1 MNEIIPKSSNNNLI
15 IDSSKKQISL
25 IELNSSKLNSSILK
39 RNSYSYMIDKFRDE
53 YQTKY
58 FELYNKSIKGD
69 TSKNSGKNKN
79 NNKSNLK
86 YKKYINRPSAI
97 ISTGNSNN
105 LNNYLEKLYQNDKH
119 MKKNILKKKKIGSNK
134 LINPRVSLLR
144 NLTKKND
151 SLRNSSKKIHHSTH
165 KKKEFKDNKNS
176 ESKNKKENII
186 EKEDEQ
192 EYGFNK
198 KYKIKM
204 FDELDEEKNRLNEAI
219 HNTKIIQT
227 YLFKRNKENDIE
239 SETKK
244 MNKTFIIPKIRD
256 SEIQKLRD
264 SFLKLKSKKTLDNN
278 NFKKINRKLIR
289 HKKVRLKQKR
299 SNKVVNINYNINVNG
314 PNNDKHKNDTIKK
327 KETSKKIKIIN
338 ITENINKPEL
348 LIINKNKEGSNTNKT
363 SNNKENN
370 NKDKDNTL
378 IKDKQN
384 NIFYKYMQNCCFP
397 FVACLKGNND

>member
-15 IDSSKKQISL
+15 IDSLKKQISL

-79 NNKSNLK
+79 NNKSNIK

-119 MKKNILKKKKIGSNK
+119 MKKNILKKKKISSNK
-134 LINPRVSLLR
+134 LINPKVSLLR
-144 NLTKKND
+144 NLTKKNV

-264 SFLKLKSKKTLDNN
+264 SFLKLKSKKSLDNN

>member
-79 NNKSNLK
+79 NNKSNIK

-244 MNKTFIIPKIRD
+244 INKTFIIPKIRD

-264 SFLKLKSKKTLDNN
+264 SFLKLKSKKNLDNN

-378 IKDKQN
+378 IKDKKN

>member
-79 NNKSNLK
+79 NSKSNLK
-86 YKKYINRPSAI
+86 YKKYIKRPSAI

-134 LINPRVSLLR
+134 LINPKVSLLR
-144 NLTKKND
+144 NLTKKNV

-264 SFLKLKSKKTLDNN
+264 SFLKLKSKKNLDNN

>member
-25 IELNSSKLNSSILK
+25 IKLNSSKLNSSILK
-39 RNSYSYMIDKFRDE
+39 RNSYSYMIDKFRDG

-79 NNKSNLK
+79 NNKSNIK
-86 YKKYINRPSAI
+86 YKKYIKRPSAI

-134 LINPRVSLLR
+134 LINPKVSLLR

-264 SFLKLKSKKTLDNN
+264 SFLKLKSKKNLDNN

-363 SNNKENN
+363 LNNKENN

-378 IKDKQN
+378 IKDNKN

>member
-79 NNKSNLK
+79 NSKSNLK
-86 YKKYINRPSAI
+86 YKKYIKRPSAI

-134 LINPRVSLLR
+134 LINPKVSLLR
-144 NLTKKND
+144 NLTKKNV

-264 SFLKLKSKKTLDNN
+264 SFLKLKSKKSLDNN

>member
-119 MKKNILKKKKIGSNK
+119 MKKNILKKKKIASNK
-134 LINPRVSLLR
+134 LINPKVSLLR
-144 NLTKKND
+144 NLTKKNV

-264 SFLKLKSKKTLDNN
+264 SFLKLKSKKNLDNN

-378 IKDKQN
+378 IKDKKN

-397 FVACLKGNND
+397 FVTCLKGNND

>member
-15 IDSSKKQISL
+15 IDSLKKQISL

-86 YKKYINRPSAI
+86 YKKYINRPPAI

-134 LINPRVSLLR
+134 LINPKVSLLR
-144 NLTKKND
+144 NLTKKNV

-227 YLFKRNKENDIE
+227 YLFKRNKENDIK

-264 SFLKLKSKKTLDNN
+264 SFLKLKSKKNLDNN

>member
-79 NNKSNLK
+79 NNKSNIK

>member
-79 NNKSNLK
+79 NSKSNLK
-86 YKKYINRPSAI
+86 YKKYIKRPSAI

-119 MKKNILKKKKIGSNK
+119 MKKNIIKKKKIGSNK
-134 LINPRVSLLR
+134 LINQRISLLR

-264 SFLKLKSKKTLDNN
+264 SFLKLKSKKSLDNN

>member
-1 MNEIIPKSSNNNLI
+1 MNEIISKSSNNNLI

-25 IELNSSKLNSSILK
+25 IKLNSSKLNSSILK

-134 LINPRVSLLR
+134 LINPKVSLLR
-144 NLTKKND
+144 NLKKKNVG
-151 SLRNSSKKIHHSTH
+151 LRNSSKKIHHSTH

-176 ESKNKKENII
+176 ESKNKKENSI

-378 IKDKQN
+378 IKDKKN

>member
-79 NNKSNLK
+79 NSKSNLK
-86 YKKYINRPSAI
+86 YKKYIKRPSAI

-134 LINPRVSLLR
+134 LINPKVSLLR
-144 NLTKKND
+144 NLTKKNV

-264 SFLKLKSKKTLDNN
+264 SFLKLKSKKNLDNN

-378 IKDKQN
+378 IKDKKN

>member
-1 MNEIIPKSSNNNLI
+1 MNEIISKSSNNNLI

-53 YQTKY
+53 YQAKY

-79 NNKSNLK
+79 NNKSNIK

-134 LINPRVSLLR
+134 LINPKVSLLR

-151 SLRNSSKKIHHSTH
+151 SLKNSSKKIHHSTH

-264 SFLKLKSKKTLDNN
+264 SFLKLKSKKNLDNN

-370 NKDKDNTL
+370 NKDKNNTL

>member
-15 IDSSKKQISL
+15 IDSLKKQISL

-79 NNKSNLK
+79 NSKSNLK
-86 YKKYINRPSAI
+86 YKKYIKRPSAI

-134 LINPRVSLLR
+134 LINPKVSLLR
-144 NLTKKND
+144 NLTKKNV

>member
-25 IELNSSKLNSSILK
+25 IKLNSSKLNSSILK

-58 FELYNKSIKGD
+58 FELHNKSIKGD

-79 NNKSNLK
+79 NSKSNLK
-86 YKKYINRPSAI
+86 YKKYIKRPSAI

-119 MKKNILKKKKIGSNK
+119 MKKNILKKKKIASNK
-134 LINPRVSLLR
+134 LINPRISLLR

-378 IKDKQN
+378 IKDKKN

>member
-15 IDSSKKQISL
+15 IDSLKKQISL

-39 RNSYSYMIDKFRDE
+39 RNSYSYMIDKYRDE

-79 NNKSNLK
+79 NSKSNLK
-86 YKKYINRPSAI
+86 YKKYIKRPSAI

-119 MKKNILKKKKIGSNK
+119 MKKNILKKKKIASNK
-134 LINPRVSLLR
+134 LINPKVSLLR

-151 SLRNSSKKIHHSTH
+151 SLRNSSKRIHHSTH

-378 IKDKQN
+378 IKDKKN

>member
-79 NNKSNLK
+79 NSKSNLK
-86 YKKYINRPSAI
+86 YKKYIKRPSAI

-119 MKKNILKKKKIGSNK
+119 MKKNILKKKKIASNK
-134 LINPRVSLLR
+134 LINPRISLLR
-144 NLTKKND
+144 NLIKKND

>member
-79 NNKSNLK
+79 NNKSNIK

-244 MNKTFIIPKIRD
+244 INKTFIIPKIRD

>member
-15 IDSSKKQISL
+15 IDSLKKQISL

-79 NNKSNLK
+79 NSKSNLK
-86 YKKYINRPSAI
+86 YKKYIKRPSAI

-119 MKKNILKKKKIGSNK
+119 MKKNILKKKKIASNK
-134 LINPRVSLLR
+134 LINPRISLLR
-144 NLTKKND
+144 NLIKKND

-378 IKDKQN
+378 IKDKKN

>member
-1 MNEIIPKSSNNNLI
+1 MNEIISKSSNNNLI

-79 NNKSNLK
+79 NNKSNIK

-119 MKKNILKKKKIGSNK
+119 MKKNILKKKKIASNK
-134 LINPRVSLLR
+134 LINQRISLLR

>member
-15 IDSSKKQISL
+15 IDSLKKQISL

-134 LINPRVSLLR
+134 LINPKVSLLR
-144 NLTKKND
+144 NLTKKNV

-227 YLFKRNKENDIE
+227 YLFKRNKENDIK

-264 SFLKLKSKKTLDNN
+264 SFLKLKSKKNLDNN

>member
-25 IELNSSKLNSSILK
+25 IKLNSSKLNSSILK

-134 LINPRVSLLR
+134 LINPRISLLR

-378 IKDKQN
+378 IKDKKN

>member
-79 NNKSNLK
+79 NSKSNLK
-86 YKKYINRPSAI
+86 YKKYIKRPSAI

-134 LINPRVSLLR
+134 LINPKVSLLR
-144 NLTKKND
+144 NLTKKNV

-186 EKEDEQ
+186 ENEDEQ

-204 FDELDEEKNRLNEAI
+204 FDEFDEEKNRLNEAI

-264 SFLKLKSKKTLDNN
+264 SFLKHKSKKNLDNN

-378 IKDKQN
+378 IKDKKN

-397 FVACLKGNND
+397 FVSCFKGNND

>member
-15 IDSSKKQISL
+15 IDSLKKQISL

-79 NNKSNLK
+79 NNKSNIN

-134 LINPRVSLLR
+134 LINPKVSLLR
-144 NLTKKND
+144 NLTKKNV

-378 IKDKQN
+378 IKDKKN

>member
-79 NNKSNLK
+79 NNKSNIN

-378 IKDKQN
+378 IKDKKN

>member
-79 NNKSNLK
+79 NNKSNIK

-134 LINPRVSLLR
+134 LINPKVSLLR
-144 NLTKKND
+144 NLTKKNV

-264 SFLKLKSKKTLDNN
+264 SFLKLKSKKSLDNN

>member
-79 NNKSNLK
+79 NSKSNLK
-86 YKKYINRPSAI
+86 YKKYIKRPSAI

-119 MKKNILKKKKIGSNK
+119 MKKNILKKKKIASNK
-134 LINPRVSLLR
+134 LINPRISLLR
-144 NLTKKND
+144 NLIKKND

-176 ESKNKKENII
+176 ESKNKKENSI

>member
-79 NNKSNLK
+79 NNKSNIK

-264 SFLKLKSKKTLDNN
+264 SFLKLKSKKNLDNN

-378 IKDKQN
+378 IKDKKN

>member
-53 YQTKY
+53 YQAKY

-79 NNKSNLK
+79 NNKSNIK
-86 YKKYINRPSAI
+86 YKKYIKRPSAI

-264 SFLKLKSKKTLDNN
+264 SFLKLKSKKNLDNN

>member
-79 NNKSNLK
+79 NNKSNIK
-86 YKKYINRPSAI
+86 YKKYIKRPSAI

-119 MKKNILKKKKIGSNK
+119 MKKNILKKKKIASNK
-134 LINPRVSLLR
+134 LINPRISLLR
-144 NLTKKND
+144 NLIKKND

>member
-79 NNKSNLK
+79 NSKSNLK
-86 YKKYINRPSAI
+86 YKKYIKRPSAI

-119 MKKNILKKKKIGSNK
+119 MKKNILKKKRIASNK
-134 LINPRVSLLR
+134 LINPRISLLR
-144 NLTKKND
+144 NLIKKND

-378 IKDKQN
+378 IKDKKN

>member
-79 NNKSNLK
+79 NSKSNLK
-86 YKKYINRPSAI
+86 YKKYIKRPSAI
-97 ISTGNSNN
+97 ISTENSNN

-119 MKKNILKKKKIGSNK
+119 MKKNILKKKKIASNK
-134 LINPRVSLLR
+134 LINPRISLLR
-144 NLTKKND
+144 NLIKKND

-264 SFLKLKSKKTLDNN
+264 SFLKLKSKKNLDNN

>member
-53 YQTKY
+53 YQAKY

-79 NNKSNLK
+79 NSKSNLK
-86 YKKYINRPSAI
+86 YKKYIKRPSAI

-134 LINPRVSLLR
+134 LINPKVSLLR

-244 MNKTFIIPKIRD
+244 INKTFIIPKIRD

>member
-1 MNEIIPKSSNNNLI
+1 
-15 IDSSKKQISL
+15 
-25 IELNSSKLNSSILK
+25 
-39 RNSYSYMIDKFRDE
+39 MIDKFRDE

-79 NNKSNLK
+79 NNKSNIK

-119 MKKNILKKKKIGSNK
+119 MKKNILKKKKIASNK
-134 LINPRVSLLR
+134 LINPRISLLM

-378 IKDKQN
+378 IKDKKN

>member
-53 YQTKY
+53 YQAKY

-79 NNKSNLK
+79 NNKSNIK
-86 YKKYINRPSAI
+86 YKKYIKRPSAI

-134 LINPRVSLLR
+134 LINPKVSLLR

-244 MNKTFIIPKIRD
+244 INKTFIIPKIRD

>member
-1 MNEIIPKSSNNNLI
+1 MNEIILKSSNNNLI
-15 IDSSKKQISL
+15 IDSLKKQISL

-39 RNSYSYMIDKFRDE
+39 RNSYSYMIDKFRDK

-79 NNKSNLK
+79 NSKSNLK
-86 YKKYINRPSAI
+86 YKKYIKRPSAI

-244 MNKTFIIPKIRD
+244 INKTFIIPKIRD

>member
-1 MNEIIPKSSNNNLI
+1 MNEIISKSSNNNLI

-25 IELNSSKLNSSILK
+25 IKLNSSKLNSSILK

-69 TSKNSGKNKN
+69 TSKNSGKNK
-79 NNKSNLK
+79 KSNLK

-134 LINPRVSLLR
+134 LINPKVSLLR

-264 SFLKLKSKKTLDNN
+264 SFLKLKSKKNLDNN

-299 SNKVVNINYNINVNG
+299 SNKVVNINYNINLNG

-378 IKDKQN
+378 IKDKKN

>member
-79 NNKSNLK
+79 NNKSNIK
-86 YKKYINRPSAI
+86 YKKYIKRPSAI

>member
-15 IDSSKKQISL
+15 IDSLKKQISL

-79 NNKSNLK
+79 NSKSNLK
-86 YKKYINRPSAI
+86 YKKYIKRPSAI

-134 LINPRVSLLR
+134 LINPKVSLLR
-144 NLTKKND
+144 NLTKKNV

-227 YLFKRNKENDIE
+227 YLFNLLFLK
-239 SETKK
+239 
-244 MNKTFIIPKIRD
+244 F
-256 SEIQKLRD
+256 EIQK
-264 SFLKLKSKKTLDNN
+264 
-278 NFKKINRKLIR
+278 
-289 HKKVRLKQKR
+289 
-299 SNKVVNINYNINVNG
+299 Y
-314 PNNDKHKNDTIKK
+314 KN
-327 KETSKKIKIIN
+327 
-338 ITENINKPEL
+338 
-348 LIINKNKEGSNTNKT
+348 
-363 SNNKENN
+363 
-370 NKDKDNTL
+370 
-378 IKDKQN
+378 
-384 NIFYKYMQNCCFP
+384 
-397 FVACLKGNND
+397 

>member
-1 MNEIIPKSSNNNLI
+1 MNEIISKSSNNNLI

-25 IELNSSKLNSSILK
+25 IKLNSSKLNSSILK

-79 NNKSNLK
+79 NSKSNLK
-86 YKKYINRPSAI
+86 YKKYIKRPSAI

-119 MKKNILKKKKIGSNK
+119 MKKNILKKKKIASNK
-134 LINPRVSLLR
+134 LINPRISLLR

-186 EKEDEQ
+186 ENEDEQ